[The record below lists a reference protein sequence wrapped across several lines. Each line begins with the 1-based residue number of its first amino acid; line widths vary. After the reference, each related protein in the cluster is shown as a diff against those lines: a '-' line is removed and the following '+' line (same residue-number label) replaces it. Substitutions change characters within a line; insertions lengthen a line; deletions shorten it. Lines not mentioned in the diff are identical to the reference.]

1 MESASLP
8 TITVGFAPLNPPC
21 HKFVNSQ
28 FISQFPAYFPYQTL
42 HTYLSEMA
50 SMLNGMDNGIWGM
63 LCCFRDPSPA
73 E

>member
-1 MESASLP
+1 MM
-8 TITVGFAPLNPPC
+8 GFAALYPSC
-21 HKFVNSQ
+21 HKFVNPQ

-42 HTYLSEMA
+42 HTCLSEMA

-63 LCCFRDPSPA
+63 LCCFRDLSSA